1 MRISTVPQAVAL
13 TMASHCL
20 IMHHLALMSSRSGTM
35 MKSVGSVPVT
45 DPDRMSY
52 LCSGIND
59 NNSSNSDNSSNNVA
73 YGKV

>member
-1 MRISTVPQAVAL
+1 MQFVPKPAYRGIAMRISTVPQAVAL

-20 IMHHLALMSSRSGTM
+20 IMHHLTLMSSRSGTM

-52 LCSGIND
+52 LCSRIND
-59 NNSSNSDNSSNNVA
+59 
-73 YGKV
+73 KQQ